1 MRRLYLI
8 LFAVALAVNA
18 NGQSSVSLQPHR
30 GPLREYVP
38 AATTRATA
46 SVSQPSVPNTSTS
59 LDSFFTAYMAT
70 HHIPGVAACIIK
82 KNRVAWEGYYGLAD
96 ISLNINVT
104 DSTIFMLAS
113 LSKTVTTTALMQLY
127 EAGRFQ
133 LDDSV
138 DRYVRFEVRN
148 PNHPSVPITFR
159 MLLTHTSSIGD
170 NWAVLSNLYVMG
182 DHPLSLG
189 TFLRRYLLPG
199 ERYYSLGNFYRYA
212 PGTTWNYCNVGAALC
227 GYLVERISGIPFD
240 QYCRD
245 SVFVPLRMARTAWFL
260 RDLDT
265 ALVARPYTY
274 SSGTYIDQGLYGY
287 PDYPDGQLRTTAASL
302 ARFLMANMN
311 GGELDGQKV
320 LDSSTVRL
328 MRTRWFIGGAGGRQE
343 DQGLIWYTATIN
355 GKRVWGHTGGD
366 AGVTTAAFL
375 SEQDSTGVLFLSNL
389 SPDDFA
395 WRDIVDRLMTEAD
408 TLTVDVRQPVA
419 YGPEE
424 VLLHQNYPNPFNP
437 STTIRYALPIRSHVV
452 LTIFNMLGERVA
464 ELVNREVEAGYHEVQ
479 FDGATLASGVY
490 FYRLQAGDFVHSKK
504 LMIVR

>member
-1 MRRLYLI
+1 MRRLYLL

-18 NGQSSVSLQPHR
+18 NGQSSVSLQSHR

-38 AATTRATA
+38 AATTRAPA

-59 LDSFFTAYMAT
+59 LDSFFTAFMAT
-70 HHIPGVAACIIK
+70 YHIPGVAACIIK
-82 KNRVAWEGYYGLAD
+82 KNKVAWQGYYGLAD
-96 ISLNINVT
+96 MSLNINVT

-113 LSKTVTTTALMQLY
+113 VSKTVTSTALMQLY

-138 DRYVRFEVRN
+138 DSYVPFPVRN
-148 PNHPSVPITFR
+148 PNNPSVPITFR
-159 MLLTHTSSIGD
+159 MLLTHTSSMKD
-170 NWAVLSNLYVMG
+170 NWTILSNLYVMG
-182 DHPLSLG
+182 DHPMALG
-189 TFLRRYLLPG
+189 TFLKKYLSPG
-199 ERYYSLGNFYRYA
+199 EEYYSSGSFYTYA

-227 GYLVERISGIPFD
+227 GYLVETISGIPFD

-328 MRTRWFIGGAGGRQE
+328 MRTRWFIGGAGGSDE
-343 DQGLIWYTATIN
+343 DQGLIWFTATIN
-355 GKRVWGHTGGD
+355 GKRLWGHTGGD
-366 AGVTTAAFL
+366 AGVTTMAFL
-375 SEQDSTGVLFLSNL
+375 SEQDSTGVVFLSNF
-389 SPDDFA
+389 DGDFPLG
-395 WRDIVDRLMTEAD
+395 DIVDRLMTEAD

-419 YGPEE
+419 YVPEK

-437 STTIRYALPIRSHVV
+437 STTIKYGLPERSHVT
-452 LTIFNMLGERVA
+452 LTIFNTLGQQVA
-464 ELVNREVEAGYHEVQ
+464 TLVDGETEAGYHEVK
-479 FDGATLASGVY
+479 FDAPHLPSGVY
-490 FYRLQAGDFVHSKK
+490 LYRLQAGDRLEVRKAL
-504 LMIVR
+504 LMK